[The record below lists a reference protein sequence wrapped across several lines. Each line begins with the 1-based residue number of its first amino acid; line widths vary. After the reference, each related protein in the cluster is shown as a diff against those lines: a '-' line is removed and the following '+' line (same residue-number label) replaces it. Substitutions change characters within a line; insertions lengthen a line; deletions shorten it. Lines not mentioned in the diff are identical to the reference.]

1 MSEPTLHSIIDLYAL
16 LPSKLNNLYNI
27 LTSLKDCFRGIVLVS
42 DIFPTVFSSSLLRN
56 VVPVFGSLVL
66 NESVG
71 GFNLKALQHAL
82 ELGARLIVMPT
93 IDAWNYRHRMGLSG
107 GLSIYTTKGE
117 LLREVDTMISYIMEH
132 NAILA
137 TGYLSFGEVKALVK
151 EANAIGLKSIIV
163 SDVVSD
169 VNLMTIKQQR
179 HLIELGAFLEY
190 RISSLSSNEA
200 LRIFHRAVEE
210 LDINHIVVSSGIPL
224 DKNYSS
230 TWIAFIKKLSD
241 IGLKDEIIEMLVFTN
256 PSRLLGL
263 S

>member
-1 MSEPTLHSIIDLYAL
+1 MSEFTLPSIIDLYAL
-16 LPSKLNNLYNI
+16 LPSKLDDLYNT
-27 LTSLKDCFRGIVLVS
+27 LKSLKDCFKGIVLVS
-42 DIFPTVFSSSLLRN
+42 DIFPTVFLSNLLHN
-56 VVPVFGSLVL
+56 VVPLFGSLVL
-66 NESVG
+66 NESIG

-117 LLREVDTMISYIMEH
+117 LLGEVDTMISYIKEH

-137 TGYLSFGEVKALVK
+137 TGYLSFGEVEALVR

-179 HLIELGAFLEY
+179 RLIDLGAFLEY
-190 RISSLSSNEA
+190 RISSLSSNER
-200 LRIFHRAVEE
+200 LRILRRAVKE
-210 LDINHIVVSSGIPL
+210 LDVDYIVVSSGIPL
-224 DKNYSS
+224 DKNYPAIW
-230 TWIAFIKKLSD
+230 TTFIKKLSS
-241 IGLKDEIIEMLVFTN
+241 IGLKNEIVEMLVFTN
-256 PSRLLGL
+256 PSRLVGL
-263 S
+263 R